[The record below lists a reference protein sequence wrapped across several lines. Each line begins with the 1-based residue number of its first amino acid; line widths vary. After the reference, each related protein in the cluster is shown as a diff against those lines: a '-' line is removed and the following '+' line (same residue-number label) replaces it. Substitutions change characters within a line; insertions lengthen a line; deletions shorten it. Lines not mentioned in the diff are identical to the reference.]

1 MKIPSAH
8 GMYVPPFGPF
18 GDPAVLVDLAI
29 RAEEAG
35 WDGVFPGSRG
45 HRRHAD
51 RGPVDGSTKAPS
63 REVGARRGPRQ
74 LPHAG
79 ADRHRAAP
87 AGRGDQGTRERIR
100 SALPLDRFGT
110 VDEVAPTAVS
120 WHPAAT
126 TTPARPSAANG
137 GDVML

>member
-51 RGPVDGSTKAPS
+51 RGPVDGFTKAPS
-63 REVGARRGPRQ
+63 RVVGARRVHVNCLTPAPIDTGQRQ
-74 LPHAG
+74 R
-79 ADRHRAAP
+79 DE
-87 AGRGDQGTRERIR
+87 GTRGPESGSGRRCLWTASAR
-100 SALPLDRFGT
+100 STRSL
-110 VDEVAPTAVS
+110 
-120 WHPAAT
+120 
-126 TTPARPSAANG
+126 RPPSPGIQRRLLHRPDHRPPMAET
-137 GDVML
+137 